1 MPGFD
6 LYAVGDDVA
15 LILGALEAGGD
26 FAQIKLDTDGLW
38 RAHSDFSVGTR
49 GRYCFWHIPAGP
61 ISNPIADGGSDAAE
75 RTVENP
81 YNGWIHER
89 ITDGQPFFGNGDI
102 GIVWLYLDAKLEGDK
117 IGMTSL
123 GWVGRH
129 FSAIGRVPTI
139 ETERRWNKLRRDISK
154 AGTRMP
160 RGGPSSPSK
169 MTVIGL
175 PHAAA
180 LIADGRPAAL
190 NPDFT
195 L

>member
-1 MPGFD
+1 MPGLD
-6 LYAVGDDVA
+6 LYAVGDDVE
-15 LILGALEAGGD
+15 LILGALEAGGE

-38 RAHSDFSVGTR
+38 RAHSEFSVGTR
-49 GRYCFWHIPAGP
+49 GRYCFWHISAGP
-61 ISNPIADGGSDAAE
+61 ISNPVANDCGEAE
-75 RTVENP
+75 RKVENP
-81 YNGWIHER
+81 YSGWEHQR

-102 GIVWLYLDAKLEGDK
+102 GIVWLYLDAKLDGDK

-139 ETERRWNKLRRDISK
+139 ETERRWNKLRRDIDK

-160 RGGPSSPSK
+160 RGGLSSPSK